1 MNLNE
6 TYLLCVDPRSKRP
19 FEINLGNGE
28 VSSKYEEQFREEI
41 KSDIERQCYVMKE
54 LLDDFSEKDPE
65 RSSPWCLVESES
77 SE

>member
-19 FEINLGNGE
+19 FEINLGNG
-28 VSSKYEEQFREEI
+28 VVTSKYEEQLREEI
-41 KSDIERQCYVMKE
+41 KSDVERQSYVMKE

-65 RSSPWCLVESES
+65 RSSPWSLVESES